1 MSTSL
6 SEFVDNAPGNF
17 NSTECKSCTENN
29 RCKACKK
36 LIEGLIKIFPSIYQ
50 FCNGDLNKFILL
62 LRKGVYPYEYMDSW
76 EKFDETTL
84 PPKEAFHSNLNLEDI
99 SDEDYAHAQKVWEV
113 FAIKHP
119 GEYHDLYVQTD
130 TVLFSDVFENFGNCV
145 LKYMNLTLHIL
156 CLHQD

>member
-62 LRKGVYPYEYMDSW
+62 LRKRYLS
-76 EKFDETTL
+76 L
-84 PPKEAFHSNLNLEDI
+84 
-99 SDEDYAHAQKVWEV
+99 
-113 FAIKHP
+113 
-119 GEYHDLYVQTD
+119 
-130 TVLFSDVFENFGNCV
+130 
-145 LKYMNLTLHIL
+145 
-156 CLHQD
+156 